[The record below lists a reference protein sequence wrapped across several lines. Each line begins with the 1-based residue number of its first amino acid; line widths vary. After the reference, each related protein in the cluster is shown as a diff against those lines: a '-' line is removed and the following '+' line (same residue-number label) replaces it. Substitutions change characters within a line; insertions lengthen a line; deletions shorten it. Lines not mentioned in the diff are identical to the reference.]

1 MAAES
6 AADLLSLFDLD
17 DFAVQVTLNGTT
29 IRAIVDYDDVEV
41 MGDFHR
47 WPVLTVRTMDLD
59 ADPHGDSVVLNG
71 TTYTIVNV
79 DPDGT
84 GVSRL
89 VLNT

>member
-29 IRAIVDYDDVEV
+29 IHAIVDYDDVEV

>member
-6 AADLLSLFDLD
+6 AADLLALFDLD

-41 MGDFHR
+41 MGDFNR
-47 WPVLTVRTMDLD
+47 WPVLTVRTSDLD